1 VTDPHDP
8 HDTGEPGDD
17 ATWFRAAV
25 DPVLDAHRPS
35 SGWSAVRR
43 RLGAEARPP
52 LVVALVPRR
61 RGRERVVLAAA
72 AVAVLAGIAL
82 ALLLVD
88 RDGSPDTDRQAGAP
102 EPTDRRA
109 DPDPATTDA
118 APSADAAPSTTPA
131 PSTDAAPS
139 TAPAPSTEVP
149 PSTEPVGPLV
159 EVPPVVRRID
169 LSPVG
174 LDVRYLDRANP
185 GVAEGAVVSQDP
197 QPGTQ
202 VPEGSLVVVVMSGGG
217 PVTDWAS
224 LPAQARTFT
233 DGLMGYH
240 RSEPIRVVQTSAGEA
255 YKTDAWLFGP
265 CPAVARAIATVLD
278 PSYDDRCYDP
288 HDGAP

>member
-1 VTDPHDP
+1 MTDPHDP
-8 HDTGEPGDD
+8 HDTDEAGDD
-17 ATWFRAAV
+17 AAWFRAAV

-35 SGWSAVRR
+35 SGWAAVRR
-43 RLGAEARPP
+43 RLGAEEPSP
-52 LVVALVPRR
+52 LVVALVPPRR
-61 RGRERVVLAAA
+61 RGRERVVLTAA

-88 RDGSPDTDRQAGAP
+88 RDGSPDTDRRAGAP
-102 EPTDRRA
+102 ETTDRRA

-118 APSADAAPSTTPA
+118 APSI
-131 PSTDAAPS
+131 DAAPS

-174 LDVRYLDRANP
+174 LDVRYLDRANE

-197 QPGTQ
+197 QPGAQ

-224 LPAQARTFT
+224 LPAEARTFT

-240 RSEPIRVVQTSAGEA
+240 RSEPIRLVQTSAGEA

-288 HDGAP
+288 QDGAP